1 MATVEVSI
9 PNLVSGQR
17 YRMVVESRNNPSLV
31 GPSIEFVVPPTP
43 RFLST
48 YQPLYNVV
56 AEPWSTST
64 TVNVTVPGTT
74 IAAGTYQAAGPASVN
89 IEGWYRGNNI
99 YPPYQFKVND
109 TGGIT
114 QGQEFTVYGMSDP
127 AGSDYYDR
135 LIYTV
140 VDAFGSPAP
149 PGITGVVSPTIRAT
163 ARIPNPVPSGF
174 TTSWKQAAGAPLVAA
189 LRTNNTGTLNFNRLA
204 IPATDQPAISTT
216 KPVTTT
222 QSGTKY
228 HVDVSAPQEISTFLI
243 SDETMF
249 DAVVFFYIKNGVYYY
264 LDDTLMSVNPPS
276 YSTKPPTI
284 LLTERNANIGE
295 QNESIARDYRFT
307 VARYEKQGSSWVGYW
322 MQKDDSY
329 ELVGPSL
336 SRVYYSQSAVKSSG

>member
-1 MATVEVSI
+1 MAKVEVSI

-17 YRMVVESRNNPSLV
+17 YRMVVESKNNPSLV

-64 TVNVTVPGTT
+64 TTYEFVAGAT
-74 IAAGTYQAAGPASVN
+74 IAAGSIQAAGPASIN
-89 IEGWYRGNNI
+89 ITGWYRGNNI
-99 YPPYQFKVND
+99 YPPYQFKVD
-109 TGGIT
+109 GTGGIT
-114 QGQEFTVYGMSDP
+114 QGQEFTVNGMSSP
-127 AGSDYYDR
+127 AGGDYYDR

-140 VDAFGSPAP
+140 VDSYGNASPGGP
-149 PGITGVVSPTIRAT
+149 TGIVSPTVTAI

-174 TTSWKQAAGAPLVAA
+174 TTSWKNAKGAPLVAA
-189 LRTNNTGTLNFNRLA
+189 TRTNNTGTLNFNRLA
-204 IPATDQPAISTT
+204 IPATDQTATGSN

-222 QSGTKY
+222 ESGTKY
-228 HVDVSAPQEISTFLI
+228 HVDVSAPQEILSFLV

-249 DAVVFFYIKNGVYYY
+249 DAIVFFYIKNGVYYY
-264 LDDTLMSVNPPS
+264 LNDTVMSVNPPS
-276 YSTKPPTI
+276 YSTKPSTI
-284 LLTERNANIGE
+284 LLTERNSNIGD
-295 QNESIARDYRFT
+295 QSESATRDYRFT

-322 MQKDDSY
+322 MQKDDAY

-336 SRVYYSQSAVKSSG
+336 SRVYYSQSAVKSG